1 MRFQTLL
8 RIAFLI
14 FLLGFISGLGGV
26 CYGGLYMYWGDT
38 LRGAG
43 LLLIG
48 VGLMVIVT
56 LAYCQFIL
64 MHKFESN
71 IHRQYEAVLDAA
83 DTARQQKEFLRTI
96 ADNASLSEWA
106 KKVVYREKDHE
117 FVRDS
122 ILGAI
127 IRQDWEGAEHLIQS
141 LDVELGY
148 SQEAAQ
154 LRDDVQ
160 RARQA
165 TLEEKV
171 EAALKRFEQLCSGRK
186 WDQARRETARLMKLF
201 PGVDRIASLESE
213 IELRRQEYKR
223 HLLKEYDAS
232 VRRNEVERATQLL
245 VELDRYLT
253 PNEAAALRESARG
266 VLKAKLLQMGVQ
278 FSLAVSDK
286 QFASAIDVGQRIMR
300 EFPNSRYAH
309 EIAEMLPALQRRIAH
324 G

>member
-26 CYGGLYMYWGDT
+26 CYGGLYMYWGDL

-83 DTARQQKEFLRTI
+83 ETARQQKEFLRTI

-106 KKVVYREKDHE
+106 KKIVYREKDHE
-117 FVRDS
+117 FLRDS

-127 IRQDWEGAEHLIQS
+127 IRQDWEAAEHLIQS

-148 SQEAAQ
+148 AQEAGQ
-154 LRDDVQ
+154 LREEVQ
-160 RARQA
+160 RARRA

-171 EAALKRFEQLCSGRK
+171 EAALKRFEQLCAARK

-201 PGVDRIASLESE
+201 PGVDRISGLESE
-213 IELRRQEYKR
+213 IELRRQEFKR

-253 PNEAAALRESARG
+253 PNEGAALRESARG

-309 EIAEMLPALQRRIAH
+309 EISEMLPALQRRLAH